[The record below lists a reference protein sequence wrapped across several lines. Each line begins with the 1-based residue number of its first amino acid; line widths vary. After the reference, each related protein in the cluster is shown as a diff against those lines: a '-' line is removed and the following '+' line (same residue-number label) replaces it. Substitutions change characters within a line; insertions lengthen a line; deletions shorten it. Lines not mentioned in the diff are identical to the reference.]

1 MMGVKCKRC
10 GSRHCVLN
18 GKVRGKQR
26 YKCKECGYNF
36 VRGDSRQKIGA
47 VGKSLAILL
56 YGSGNVSYGFIAR
69 LFGVSRTTVLRWVRK
84 AASCITK
91 PVAEAHVKE
100 VEIDEMWHFI
110 GKKSKKYGYGG
121 RWTVLQIG
129 PSDGILVLVLLKP
142 FNSSMTTS

>member
-1 MMGVKCKRC
+1 MLVKCKRC
-10 GSRHCVLN
+10 GSTHCVRN

-26 YKCKECGYNF
+26 YKCKECGFNF
-36 VRGDSRQKIGA
+36 VEGDNRQKIGA
-47 VGKSLAILL
+47 VGRALAILL

-69 LFGVSRTTVLRWVRK
+69 LFGVSRTTVLRWIRQ

-110 GKKSKKYGYGG
+110 GKKSKKYGYGE

-129 PSDGILVLVLLKP
+129 PSDGILALVLLKP
-142 FNSSMTTS
+142 LNSSTVSN